1 MSRLFA
7 PLKRWTWLQRQ
18 KHHSNALDWTTIS
31 ASKFPLRWRLR
42 APEIGIQSLQLHFF
56 GGRDHFFE
64 AERLL
69 WNVDI
74 SGQGGNQIRY
84 AIVIRI
90 IRRILRWVWMKGV
103 MTGAIS
109 QDISEPLH
117 IIAVLRLVLPER
129 ERRRSSQ
136 KR

>member
-1 MSRLFA
+1 MVF
-7 PLKRWTWLQRQ
+7 
-18 KHHSNALDWTTIS
+18 
-31 ASKFPLRWRLR
+31 R
-42 APEIGIQSLQLHFF
+42 AFSCTFF
-56 GGRDHFFE
+56 GGRKADESHHFFE
-64 AERLL
+64 AGRLL

-90 IRRILRWVWMKGV
+90 IRGRILRWVWMKGV

-129 ERRRSSQ
+129 ERRRPIAAVKILQLVELNAKPFGFSKSLDLSVVCFLRC
-136 KR
+136 KIG